1 VSTPPFEDVVGEDL
15 DSREVERLRHTHD
28 LLVTAGP
35 PPELPPSL
43 MSAPGSSEHAEIV
56 RALPRGIPRRRL
68 VASALAAAA
77 LALVAF
83 GAGFLVGN
91 RDEPSGWRTDFVL
104 VMHGTAAAP
113 ASRASLDVAEVD
125 PDGNWPMILTVRGL
139 PQLPANERYEL
150 VLTRKGKPAGSCG
163 TFLVGGDKSEVYL
176 NAPFKLR
183 TFDGWAITREGSDE
197 VLVRTDRI

>member
-1 VSTPPFEDVVGEDL
+1 MTGPSFEDVVGEDL
-15 DSREVERLRHTHD
+15 DPREVDRLRHTHD
-28 LLVTAGP
+28 LLVAAGP

-43 MSAPGSSEHAEIV
+43 MSPPGSSARAETV

-68 VASALAAAA
+68 VASIVVAAA

-91 RDEPSGWRTDFVL
+91 QDEPTGWQTDFVL
-104 VMHGTAAAP
+104 AMHGTSAAP
-113 ASRASLDVAEVD
+113 ASRASLDVAEAD
-125 PDGNWPMILTVRGL
+125 ADGNWPMILTVRGL
-139 PQLPANERYEL
+139 PPLPANERYEL
-150 VLTRKGKPAGSCG
+150 LLTRKGKPADSCG

-183 TFDGWAITREGSDE
+183 TYDGWAITRERSDE
-197 VLVRTDRI
+197 ILVRTERI